1 MIQIKDLSKRFGK
14 NQVLKGID
22 LEINKR
28 GAVSAI
34 LGPNGSGKTTL
45 IKTILGMVLPDEG
58 TVRVAGEDVRGQWS
72 YRDRISYLPQIA
84 RFPDNLRLRELF
96 AMVKDLR
103 KRPARD
109 EALIRLFE
117 LEPHLDKPL
126 STLSGGTRQKANL
139 VLALMYDNPLLILD
153 EPTAGL
159 DPVAIIRLKDLLAE
173 EVARGKI
180 VLITTHIMSLVE
192 ELADE
197 VIFLLDGRIHFRG
210 GLEELRSRY
219 GETSVERAIAR
230 LLEGNHS
237 RFSQNG
243 VPPKVPAVK

>member
-1 MIQIKDLSKRFGK
+1 
-14 NQVLKGID
+14 
-22 LEINKR
+22 
-28 GAVSAI
+28 
-34 LGPNGSGKTTL
+34 
-45 IKTILGMVLPDEG
+45 
-58 TVRVAGEDVRGQWS
+58 
-72 YRDRISYLPQIA
+72 
-84 RFPDNLRLRELF
+84 
-96 AMVKDLR
+96 
-103 KRPARD
+103 
-109 EALIRLFE
+109 
-117 LEPHLDKPL
+117 
-126 STLSGGTRQKANL
+126 SGGTRQKANL

-210 GLEELRSRY
+210 SLEELRSCY